1 MYSRQE
7 AAQLRASFWTSF
19 GLYMAPVPSAEG
31 LKTNWVNY
39 KTGVKDLYF
48 KMQAES
54 GSARIAI
61 VLTHADAARR
71 QEFFQQLLQ
80 VKNLL
85 RDAVKEEW
93 QWEPQVQDENNK
105 TVSRIYTCLTDIHIF
120 RKEDWPAI
128 ISFFKPRI
136 IALDAFWTEVKEGFM
151 YL

>member
-7 AAQLRASFWTSF
+7 AAQLRQSFWTSF

-31 LKTNWVNY
+31 LKINWVNY

-48 KMQAES
+48 KMQADS
-54 GSARIAI
+54 GTARIAI
-61 VLTHADAARR
+61 VLAHSNEERR

-85 RDAVKEEW
+85 RDALHEEW
-93 QWEPQVQDENNK
+93 QWEPQAQDENYK
-105 TVSRIYTCLTDIHIF
+105 TVSRIYTSMNDVHIF

-136 IALDAFWTEVKEGFM
+136 IGLDAFWTEVKDGFM